1 MYFATIHQVYP
12 ILDPESQL
20 FTDPQLGRAEASPFE
35 AFVLNGVYSIA
46 CHCLPGNNPQLVLLS
61 DTYHREALTHADRV
75 TAELN
80 LEALQ
85 AVNLLAMRSL
95 FDSQTGSLGQ
105 QVAFAHHL
113 EMELS
118 AREVEETSH
127 ALATLRATTYC
138 VGNQMATALDRP
150 SGLVEPD
157 DAQTLALPNI
167 LMHLCSLY
175 KMQSRF
181 RDGLSME
188 DMDVTN
194 AYESDGAE
202 LNPLVQ
208 AAKSETA
215 FLLRPSSET
224 AMQLL
229 ISYHDEHMIFNIFTP
244 HWAYK
249 AGALLLSD
257 PSQDASQEGYVLAVT
272 VLDRCALKWPN
283 SRALQDML
291 KASAKA
297 TVKSTSNQAR

>member
-1 MYFATIHQVYP
+1 
-12 ILDPESQL
+12 
-20 FTDPQLGRAEASPFE
+20 
-35 AFVLNGVYSIA
+35 
-46 CHCLPGNNPQLVLLS
+46 
-61 DTYHREALTHADRV
+61 
-75 TAELN
+75 
-80 LEALQ
+80 
-85 AVNLLAMRSL
+85 
-95 FDSQTGSLGQ
+95 
-105 QVAFAHHL
+105 
-113 EMELS
+113 
-118 AREVEETSH
+118 
-127 ALATLRATTYC
+127 
-138 VGNQMATALDRP
+138 
-150 SGLVEPD
+150 
-157 DAQTLALPNI
+157 
-167 LMHLCSLY
+167 
-175 KMQSRF
+175 
-181 RDGLSME
+181 ME